1 MSVLNGEVF
10 YDRRVSEDI
19 TTQIVSQSQNISLT
33 GGSDFASVMSYFPDP
48 NGTPITVKNAN
59 SPSIPVNN
67 TGANA
72 VSGNFYV
79 RSEYAPAY
87 GVDIEKKYRNITNTT
102 LHTGDRIQV
111 EITLKNTTTK
121 TITDIR
127 YLDTIPK
134 IFILPSGAKYRSI
147 LGSQSREAPQ
157 NLLSAEDYQVELR

>member
-10 YDRRVSEDI
+10 YDRRVSGNVNAPVV
-19 TTQIVSQSQNISLT
+19 TQSQNISLT
-33 GGSDFASVMSYFPDP
+33 GGSDFSSVISYFPDP

-67 TGANA
+67 TGANV

-79 RSEYAPAY
+79 RSEYVAAY
-87 GVDIEKKYRNITNTT
+87 GVDIEKRYRNISNST
-102 LHTGDRIQV
+102 LHTGDRVQV
-111 EITLKNTTTK
+111 EITLKNTTAK

-134 IFILPSGAKYRSI
+134 IFTLPSEAEYRSI
-147 LGSQSREAPQ
+147 LGSQSREAPL